1 MASSHVFSNYS
12 NIITFQS
19 KNSQMKRTQNL
30 LILLVAF
37 SVQLS
42 AQKNLGLTK
51 KWTPLFDK
59 TMSQWEKYIGVPHTS
74 VVLDGYP
81 KSDNVTKGGTPLG
94 LNNDPKNVMTMIEQN
109 GEQVLYIT
117 GEIYAG
123 LTSLSEF
130 SNYHFKVQFKWG
142 EMKWAPRLKDKRDSG
157 ILYHA
162 RGKHGAFWNV
172 WMESLEFQVQET
184 DMGDF
189 VALNEVNGLI
199 PTKKVGKIYKYV
211 PGGDSIIVFGANANG
226 THSEGYCHIPVSV
239 ENPHGEW
246 NTLEVVCL
254 NNNSIHVVNGKVVMV
269 VRNTKQIVNGKEV
282 ILDSG
287 KIQIQSEAA
296 ECYYKNA
303 EIKSI
308 MKFPAN
314 YKKEAGL

>member
-1 MASSHVFSNYS
+1 
-12 NIITFQS
+12 
-19 KNSQMKRTQNL
+19 MKRIQSFIIFLLAISLQLTAQNKL
-30 LILLVAF
+30 E
-37 SVQLS
+37 
-42 AQKNLGLTK
+42 LTK

-59 TMSQWEKYIGVPHTS
+59 NLSHWENFVGVPHTS
-74 VVLDGYP
+74 VVLEGYP
-81 KSDNVTKGGTPLG
+81 KSDNVTKGTPMG
-94 LNNDPKNVMTMIEQN
+94 LNNDPKKVMNMIEQN

-123 LTSLSEF
+123 LTTLAEF
-130 SNYHFKVQFKWG
+130 SNYHLKIQFKWG
-142 EMKWAPRLKDKRDSG
+142 DKQWAPRLKDKRDSG

-162 RGKHGAFWNV
+162 RGEHGAFWNV

-199 PTKKVGKIYKYV
+199 PAKKEGKIYKYV
-211 PGGDSIIVFGANANG
+211 PGGDSIIIFGANANAPR
-226 THSEGYCHIPVSV
+226 SEGYCHITASA

-246 NTLEVVCL
+246 NNLEILCL

-269 VRNTKQIVNGKEV
+269 VRNAQHIVNGKSE
-282 ILDSG
+282 ILNSG
-287 KIQIQSEAA
+287 KIQLQSEAA

-308 MKFPAN
+308 KKFPAAYN
-314 YKKEAGL
+314 KAAGL